1 MRRALAFAGILVAL
15 TSASLA
21 YRQSPALDAAARA
34 EVIDALSRELQRT
47 YVFPDKAA
55 AMERQLRANLAG
67 HKYDAIDQGPALARM
82 LTEDLQAITYD
93 KHLRVRAS
101 APGPGGAGGVGRPS
115 TFGESRRLEG
125 NIAYVEIRTFSEP
138 ADEARDKA
146 EAVMSAAA
154 DAAALIVDV
163 RANGGGRPETVA
175 LVSSYLF
182 GDQPVHLNSLY
193 WRPADRTDK
202 FFTDPHVRGKK
213 FGAAKPLYVLT
224 SARTFSG
231 AEEFAYN
238 LQSLKRATIV
248 GETTGGGAHPG
259 GVVPLPHG
267 LSAFIPSGRAINPIT
282 HTNWEGTGVKPD
294 VAVAAPDAL
303 EKALE
308 LARRLTGSVPR
319 G

>member
-1 MRRALAFAGILVAL
+1 M
-15 TSASLA
+15 
-21 YRQSPALDAAARA
+21 
-34 EVIDALSRELQRT
+34 IDALSRELQRT

-55 AMERQLRANLAG
+55 AMERQLRANLAA
-67 HKYDAIDQGPALARM
+67 HKYDAIDQVSALARM
-82 LTEDLQAITYD
+82 LTEDLQAITHD
-93 KHLRVRAS
+93 KHLRVRAG
-101 APGPGGAGGVGRPS
+101 APGPGGAGGAGRQS

-125 NIAYVEIRTFSEP
+125 NIAYVEIRTFSES
-138 ADEARDKA
+138 ADDARDRA
-146 EAVMSAAA
+146 EAVMGAAA
-154 DAAALIVDV
+154 DATALILDV
-163 RANGGGRPETVA
+163 RANGGGRPEAVA

-193 WRPADRTDK
+193 FRPADRTDE
-202 FFTDPHVRGKK
+202 FFTDPNVRGKK
-213 FGAAKPLYVLT
+213 FGAAKPVYVLT

-238 LQSLKRATIV
+238 LQALKRATIV

-259 GVVPLPHG
+259 GVVALPHG
-267 LSAFIPSGRAINPIT
+267 LSAFIPSGRAINPVT
-282 HTNWEGTGVKPD
+282 QTNWEGTGVKPD

-308 LARRLTGSVPR
+308 LARRLIGSAPR